1 MVTPHVQ
8 PSVAVYW
15 NETCFDRYS
24 HAYGRPIPADFKIN
38 QPPHPHLGYMDPRQH
53 EYVCPS
59 ADAVD
64 MGLGDRQRWLGAPT
78 VEEVMMGVGPN
89 RTQAAACGFVEIP
102 TPNVDV
108 FTTIANVFDPSTHAG
123 CVNWTE
129 GYDANVTGG
138 TYTAMDER
146 AATLNYNDGR
156 RGVGDSWVYG
166 AYYGEYISS

>member
-1 MVTPHVQ
+1 MEGLRSNTAYDVYAVVSDAAENPAVNQAVNHNITVLTILNIVTLDDTPPALVGPDVHELNTTGGTIVNVRPHSFDLVTRLDEPGRVWYVVTPHVQ

-64 MGLGDRQRWLGAPT
+64 MGLGIG
-78 VEEVMMGVGPN
+78 N
-89 RTQAAACGFVEIP
+89 
-102 TPNVDV
+102 
-108 FTTIANVFDPSTHAG
+108 AG
-123 CVNWTE
+123 SVLPPW
-129 GYDANVTGG
+129 
-138 TYTAMDER
+138 
-146 AATLNYNDGR
+146 R
-156 RGVGDSWVYG
+156 R
-166 AYYGEYISS
+166 